1 MKFRGAVRI
10 GMKGQEQPA
19 DFVVGLKQVYGD
31 EGATVMLVVMGLAKG
46 GQLDSDGRIGVGAR
60 VIRVNRRKVAGLH
73 GEVISRLLAHAKE
86 VVFLA
91 PPVLPRAPPPTIN
104 GQPVVTL
111 GGEVMVLRRAPPPTI
126 NGRPVA
132 MIGHMG
138 DTEVTVPADVE
149 HIDHVAVHTAGSTPS
164 HGGAAVGGPTP
175 HSGNASSAGTGSG
188 TDLGLVGKL
197 GRLFSKKRSSS

>member
-1 MKFRGAVRI
+1 
-10 GMKGQEQPA
+10 MKGQEQPA

-31 EGATVMLVVMGLAKG
+31 DGATVMLVVMSLARG
-46 GQLDSDGRIGVGAR
+46 GQLDTDGRVGVGAR

-111 GGEVMVLRRAPPPTI
+111 GGEVMILRRAPPPTI

-149 HIDHVAVHTAGSTPS
+149 HIDQGSVHTAGAAGSGVVTSKSSGSPS
-164 HGGAAVGGPTP
+164 VAP
-175 HSGNASSAGTGSG
+175 SGASSASSGGLG
-188 TDLGLVGKL
+188 TDLVGKL
-197 GRLFSKKRSSS
+197 GRLFSKKRS